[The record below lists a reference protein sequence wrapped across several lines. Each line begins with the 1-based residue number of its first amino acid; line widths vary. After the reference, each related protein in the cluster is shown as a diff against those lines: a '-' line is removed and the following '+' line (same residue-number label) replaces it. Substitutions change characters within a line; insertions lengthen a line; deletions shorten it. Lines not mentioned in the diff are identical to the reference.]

1 MNEIRL
7 LLVEDDESLCRTLE
21 AHLSDIGYT
30 VSSAA
35 DGETALGN
43 IASFG
48 PDIVITDVQMPG
60 MNGFELL
67 QVLRKRQ
74 PDVDVIVFTGY
85 ADVQGAIDA
94 IKQGAYDYLVKPVDL
109 DDIENVLE
117 RCVADRAGRELRSTA
132 NAASS
137 DPPLSRGRIV
147 GRHPAMME
155 VYKTIGS
162 VSSSRAPVLLSGE
175 TGTGKELV
183 ARTIHENS
191 PFSDEP
197 FVAVNCAALP
207 ETLLESELFGH
218 VRGAFTGAVADRRGR
233 FEVAGKGTV
242 FLDEIGDTSLAF
254 QAKLLRVLQE
264 REFYAVGG
272 EVPRTTEARVVAA
285 THRPLRKLVDEG
297 TFREDL
303 FFRLQV
309 IELHVPPLRERRSD
323 IPLLV
328 RHILAKAAVEISGP
342 LPVVPYEVM
351 MELIRRDWP
360 GNVRELENVLTRGVV
375 LCRGGTLSL
384 EDVGGPTAADA
395 PTVAEGL
402 DQKGS
407 SSGSGELSLDA
418 IEKEHVRY
426 TLLATDGNKSAAARL
441 LKVSRPRLDRII
453 ARHDLAS

>member
-1 MNEIRL
+1 MNGIRL

-35 DGETALGN
+35 DGEAALGQ

-60 MNGFELL
+60 MSGFELL
-67 QVLRKRQ
+67 EVLRKRQ

-117 RCVADRAGRELRSTA
+117 RCVGDRAGRELRATA
-132 NAASS
+132 NAAP
-137 DPPLSRGRIV
+137 DPPLPRGRMV
-147 GRHPAMME
+147 GRHSAMME
-155 VYKTIGS
+155 VYKTIGA
-162 VSSSRAPVLLSGE
+162 VSSSRAPVLVSGE

-191 PFSDEP
+191 PFAGEP

-233 FEVAGKGTV
+233 FELAGKGTV

-272 EVPRTTEARVVAA
+272 EVPRSTEARVVAA
-285 THRPLRKLVDEG
+285 SHRPLRQLVQEG
-297 TFREDL
+297 AFREDL

-375 LCRGGTLSL
+375 LCRGGTLSID
-384 EDVGGPTAADA
+384 DVGGPSPADA
-395 PTVAEGL
+395 RPTEAATQQDRL
-402 DQKGS
+402 A
-407 SSGSGELSLDA
+407 SGTGEMSLDA